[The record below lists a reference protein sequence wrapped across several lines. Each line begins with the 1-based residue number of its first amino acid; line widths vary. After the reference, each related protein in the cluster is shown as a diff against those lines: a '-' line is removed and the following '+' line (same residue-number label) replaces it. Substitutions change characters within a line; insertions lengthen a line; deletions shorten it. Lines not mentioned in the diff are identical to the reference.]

1 LGKRQ
6 LYDEN
11 KSERWRPEVNAQ
23 QLAID
28 PQTEMRQF
36 LKTSLHAI
44 VRAEADARIP
54 ARFTGTGQ
62 AVWDTFRNELT
73 AADLTAL
80 TIQDAGVTMP
90 VPFDPSRW
98 WPDWPIWALL
108 SLSPADADRWIAEAL
123 AQAGQPRDA
132 YLRGQ
137 AAALGIGLPPDE
149 AVATLPTPPRHERWL
164 ELPGTG
170 GWLAYS
176 LCMRP
181 EADLYFWENFA
192 IVCGTPREVLLAG
205 LIAWELGAPPRTELP
220 IRLDDADLTAT
231 LKAGETY
238 HAVMGRRELHSHRD
252 LRVLHPNGE
261 QPLWL

>member
-1 LGKRQ
+1 MSSTATS
-6 LYDEN
+6 D
-11 KSERWRPEVNAQ
+11 Q
-23 QLAID
+23 QAET
-28 PQTEMRQF
+28 QQF
-36 LKTSLHAI
+36 LKISLRAI
-44 VRAEADARIP
+44 VRAEADGRIP
-54 ARFTGTGQ
+54 TRFTGTGQ

-73 AADLTAL
+73 AADLIAL

-98 WPDWPIWALL
+98 WPDWPAWALL
-108 SLSPADADRWIAEAL
+108 SQSPAGAEKWIAEAL
-123 AQAGQPRDA
+123 DQADQPRDA

-137 AAALGIGLPPDE
+137 AAALGIDLPPDE
-149 AVATLPTPPRHERWL
+149 VVATLPTPPRHERWL
-164 ELPGTG
+164 ELPGTS

-181 EADLYFWENFA
+181 EADLYFWENFS
-192 IVCGTPREVLLAG
+192 IVCGTPEEMLLAG

-238 HAVMGRRELHSHRD
+238 HAVVGRRELHGHRD
-252 LRVLHPNGE
+252 LRILHQNGE

>member
-1 LGKRQ
+1 MSSTVTPSQ
-6 LYDEN
+6 
-11 KSERWRPEVNAQ
+11 
-23 QLAID
+23 
-28 PQTEMRQF
+28 QTETQQF
-36 LKTSLHAI
+36 LKTSLRAI
-44 VRAEADARIP
+44 VRAEADGRIP

-62 AVWDTFRNELT
+62 AVWETFRNELT
-73 AADLTAL
+73 AADLIAL
-80 TIQDAGVTMP
+80 TIQDAGVAMP

-98 WPDWPIWALL
+98 WPDWPARALL
-108 SLSPADADRWIAEAL
+108 SQSPVDAEQWISDAL
-123 AQAGQPRDA
+123 AQADQPRDA

-137 AAALGIGLPPDE
+137 AAALGIDLPPDK
-149 AVATLPTPPRHERWL
+149 AVMALPTPPRHERWL
-164 ELPGTG
+164 ELSGTG

-181 EADLYFWENFA
+181 EADLYFWENFS

-238 HAVMGRRELHSHRD
+238 HAVVGRRELHGHRD
-252 LRVLHPNGE
+252 LRVLHQNGE